1 MINQTQQ
8 VKLPGVL
15 SRIGTVSA
23 GVSQGGVISPTQF
36 NVYISDIKNYI
47 PNEIT
52 ITTRKYAD
60 DCSQYEFVSTSLN
73 SKMQEAVN
81 HLEDWTTNNKME
93 LKARK
98 TKDMWISFK
107 RSDPLPPPINIVRT
121 MIERVTKFKFLGV
134 TVQNDL
140 KWNAHVSTIVKK
152 ASKRIYFVRACRKAN
167 LPSNI
172 GLTTYCTKIRPLL
185 EYAAPIRG
193 GRPCYLKE
201 DIERVQKRCLDIIGL
216 PRNIIEPL
224 ESRRDKITSND
235 YNSIKDSENHPCRRF
250 VCDVVNNKYNLRTVS
265 NPLLAPISNTDRHKQ
280 SFIPRAAWLDV
291 FN

>member
-1 MINQTQQ
+1 MINRTLQ

-23 GVSQGGVISPTQF
+23 GVPQGSVISPSLF
-36 NVYISDIKNYI
+36 NVYISDIQDYI
-47 PNEIT
+47 PSEIPVT
-52 ITTRKYAD
+52 MCKYAD
-60 DCSQYEFVSTSLN
+60 DCSQHEFVPNGSN
-73 SKMQEAVN
+73 DKMQEAVN
-81 HLEDWTTNNKME
+81 HLKDWATNNKME
-93 LKARK
+93 LNARK

-107 RSDPLPPPINIVRT
+107 RSGRAPPPINIGGT
-121 MIERVTKFKFLGV
+121 IIERVTKFKLLGV

-201 DIERVQKRCLDIIGL
+201 DIERVQKRCLDIIGVSS
-216 PRNIIEPL
+216 NIIEPL
-224 ESRRDKITSND
+224 ESRRDKITCKE
-235 YNSIKDSENHPCRRF
+235 YNNIRDSKNHPYRF
-250 VCDVVNNKYNLRTVS
+250 VCDMVNHKYNLRTVS

-280 SFIPRAAWLDV
+280 SFIPRAAWLDF